1 MKSQR
6 ASGRSS
12 PSTINVPD
20 PERTRNAS
28 CAFSAWYLQS
38 GWPGSRTRMLI
49 PNCVKAASP
58 SPSKRVPRPKSALSP
73 QSAFFAFSTNQP
85 CPSGRRPYGVSVS
98 IASSTAGSSHTTP
111 RVDEHERHPSST
123 ASRIPPRSSR
133 GATRKCALGPHDA
146 SNPIELGSGKTR
158 ESDTRGE
165 SMRRIVLTLVLLA
178 LAAPV
183 ALAQATYPETIA
195 LPNGFAPEGIE
206 IKGNTVYVGS
216 VGSGAIWAGDLR
228 TGAGHVL
235 VPGAPGTRSAAG
247 IEYDHGLLWV
257 SGARFGN
264 ALVYDAKTGVL
275 VKECQLATGTA
286 PTFINDAVATQRGVY
301 FTDSQRPVLYK
312 VERSGLHEC
321 QVTTIPL
328 SGDYVHVAGQFNL
341 NGIVATP
348 NGKTLI
354 AVQSVARKLYTIDPK
369 SGAAKL
375 IDLGG
380 YDLSN
385 GDGLL
390 LHGRTLYVVQNR
402 DNKVAVFELSKD
414 LTEATFLRAI
424 TDPGNLDVPTTI
436 DRAGSRLY
444 VVNARFGTT
453 TPTDQAYHI
462 VR

>member
-1 MKSQR
+1 MRR
-6 ASGRSS
+6 A
-12 PSTINVPD
+12 I
-20 PERTRNAS
+20 
-28 CAFSAWYLQS
+28 L
-38 GWPGSRTRMLI
+38 LL
-49 PNCVKAASP
+49 AA
-58 SPSKRVPRPKSALSP
+58 VL
-73 QSAFFAFSTNQP
+73 
-85 CPSGRRPYGVSVS
+85 
-98 IASSTAGSSHTTP
+98 
-111 RVDEHERHPSST
+111 
-123 ASRIPPRSSR
+123 
-133 GATRKCALGPHDA
+133 ALGA
-146 SNPIELGSGKTR
+146 S
-158 ESDTRGE
+158 
-165 SMRRIVLTLVLLA
+165 A
-178 LAAPV
+178 
-183 ALAQATYPETIA
+183 ALAQGVYPKKIA
-195 LPNGFAPEGIE
+195 LPNAFAPEGIE
-206 IKGNTVYVGS
+206 IKAKRAYVGS
-216 VGSGAIWAGDLR
+216 VATGAIWVGNLR
-228 TGAGHVL
+228 TGEGRLL
-235 VPGAPGTRSAAG
+235 VQGATLPDQRAATG
-247 IEYDHGLLWV
+247 IEFDRGKLWV

-264 ALVYDAKTGVL
+264 ARVYDARTGDL
-275 VKECQLATGTA
+275 LKEFQFASA
-286 PTFINDAVATQRGVY
+286 PTFINDAVATKKGVY

-312 VERSGLHEC
+312 VALSKNG
-321 QVTTIPL
+321 QPGAVSTIPL

-462 VR
+462 VRLG